1 MLSIELTI
9 KDILS
14 QADISRKQVNNRINK
29 IKQYNKLVT
38 GGGKGKGGRY
48 LINSVFYNYLILSKK
63 VKHHNKLIRNVSESQ
78 TSYPI
83 SLYEEIFNQIDWS
96 YFGCYSPPKIYD
108 IDELIE
114 ILPIS
119 DGELLFYSVH
129 NRLRTD
135 ELHIHFVVATQVD
148 VKRYKKP
155 QMNLSLEVK
164 PFNSNLSGECF
175 SYFITPKENQFA
187 VEYGFIL
194 GVKNHNHIQ
203 KIKLV

>member
-1 MLSIELTI
+1 MLSNELTI

-14 QADISRKQVNNRINK
+14 KTDISRKQVNNRINK
-29 IKQYNKLVT
+29 IKHHNKLVT

-48 LINSVFYNYLILSKK
+48 LFNSIFFNYLSLSKN
-63 VKHHNKLIRNVSESQ
+63 VKQHDKLIRNLSESQ
-78 TSYPI
+78 PSYPI
-83 SLYEEIFNQIDWS
+83 ILFEIFNQIEWT

-119 DGELLFYSVH
+119 DGELLFYAIH
-129 NRLRTD
+129 NRCKTD
-135 ELHIHFVVATQVD
+135 ELHIHFVVATQVEI
-148 VKRYKKP
+148 KKYKNP

-164 PFNSNLSGECF
+164 PFNPNLSGECF
-175 SYFITPKENQFA
+175 NYFINPKDHQFA
-187 VEYGFIL
+187 VDYGFIL
-194 GVKNHNHIQ
+194 GVKNHNQIL